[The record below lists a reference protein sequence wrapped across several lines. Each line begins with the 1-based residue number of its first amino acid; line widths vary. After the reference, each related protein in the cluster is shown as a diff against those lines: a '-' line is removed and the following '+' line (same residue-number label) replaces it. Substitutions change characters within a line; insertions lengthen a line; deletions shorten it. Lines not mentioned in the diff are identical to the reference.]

1 METQKYLIGEY
12 VYVKCGFDD
21 IRLGL
26 VKSYADG
33 LYRIETEKGFVLL
46 REENIA
52 HERNKFLEILVEK
65 MNKYE
70 RDILKFDKN
79 NDFVLR
85 EPTQEGYYVTIR
97 VGHNGIYTS
106 VNYWK
111 DGNWLGHIAD
121 GSHIVARSSKQINIE
136 SD

>member
-1 METQKYLIGEY
+1 METQKYIIGEY

-33 LYRIETEKGFVLL
+33 LYRIETEEGFVSV

-52 HERNKFLEILVEK
+52 HERKKLDVKTKLEK
-65 MNKYE
+65 MVKKMESYE
-70 RDILKFDKN
+70 SDILKFDKN

-85 EPTQEGYYVTIR
+85 EPIQEGYYVTIR
-97 VGHNGIYTS
+97 VGHGGIYTV

-111 DGNWLGHIAD
+111 NGNWLGCIAD
-121 GSHIVARSSKQINIE
+121 ASHR
-136 SD
+136 